1 MTDPGRIS
9 NRRVATG
16 ADLEEY
22 AYQVAGT
29 VGLMLL
35 PLLGVSEEEDVA
47 AARGPAIALGQA
59 VSLTN
64 LLRHYRT
71 RIQSGE

>member
-1 MTDPGRIS
+1 MTDPRRIS
-9 NRRVATG
+9 NRRVETG

-59 VSLTN
+59 VSLAN

-71 RIQSGE
+71 RSQSDK